1 MKFILHDWDDA
12 RCVKILKNI
21 AAVAKPGAK
30 VATTDFILEIDGAS
44 MEMNKRMMDINMMAS
59 NPAGAR
65 ERPWA
70 QYRALFE
77 GAGLTGASLIK
88 MRDLV
93 STVEATV

>member
-30 VATTDFILEIDGAS
+30 VVTTDFILEVDGAS

-65 ERPWA
+65 ERPWV
-70 QYRALFE
+70 QYRGLFE
-77 GAGLTGASLIK
+77 SAGLKGASLVK